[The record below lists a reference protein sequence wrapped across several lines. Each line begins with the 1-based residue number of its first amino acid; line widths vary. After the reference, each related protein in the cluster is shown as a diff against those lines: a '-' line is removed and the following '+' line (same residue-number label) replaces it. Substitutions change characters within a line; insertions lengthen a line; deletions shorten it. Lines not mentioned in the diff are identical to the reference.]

1 LDLELEWSQDGCCD
15 LLSDDGSGCSLG
27 DERPVFCKMYPLEP
41 NKAGRIVLGNWSYLH
56 CPKPQDYELD
66 RIEDGK
72 YYYKLIKPHKNKR
85 DELILEDDIQNVV
98 KEIWRQSKEALVQT
112 YGEEFYERIKIEMKQ
127 TIKHEFF

>member
-1 LDLELEWSQDGCCD
+1 MKSIIIIIYSIHYLLTRNINICSYNDYCYVKNDTV
-15 LLSDDGSGCSLG
+15 LSD
-27 DERPVFCKMYPLEP
+27 
-41 NKAGRIVLGNWSYLH
+41 
-56 CPKPQDYELD
+56 
-66 RIEDGK
+66 K

-98 KEIWRQSKEALVQT
+98 KEIWRQSKEALVDT

>member
-1 LDLELEWSQDGCCD
+1 MDLELEWSQDGCCD
-15 LLSDDGSGCSLG
+15 LLSDDGSGSLG
-27 DERPVFCKMYPLEP
+27 DERMCFVRCIRWNQTRRK
-41 NKAGRIVLGNWSYLH
+41 IVLGNWSYLH

-66 RIEDGK
+66 RVEDGK

-98 KEIWRQSKEALVQT
+98 KEIWRQSKEALVES
-112 YGEEFYERIKIEMKQ
+112 YGEELYERIRLDMKQ